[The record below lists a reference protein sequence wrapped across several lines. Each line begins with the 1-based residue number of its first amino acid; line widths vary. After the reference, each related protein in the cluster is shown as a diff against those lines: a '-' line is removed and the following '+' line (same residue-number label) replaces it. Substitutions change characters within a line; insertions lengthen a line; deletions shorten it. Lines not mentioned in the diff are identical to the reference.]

1 MCKTITCTLVI
12 PICPR
17 SASCSPINIT
27 PYRAAHSR
35 NPLERPKFFVTP
47 PEGSARRRTVHGAA
61 VSSLGK
67 QAWWAR
73 AVLGQSGHRPEGQ
86 RGMSEPA
93 MPTPSSRLPRQSCV
107 CLAEWSCPYT
117 SFPLGDSTPTENLNL
132 KMKTALCS
140 SMSEWLDCI
149 WVLPNKSVQYQHTLC
164 VRVRKALKEKWVWTA
179 AFAFYSNHIQ
189 KLAAV

>member
-61 VSSLGK
+61 VSSSWEASLVSPCCP
-67 QAWWAR
+67 WAER
-73 AVLGQSGHRPEGQ
+73 TPP
-86 RGMSEPA
+86 RGAARMSEPA
-93 MPTPSSRLPRQSCV
+93 MPTPSSRPPRQSCV